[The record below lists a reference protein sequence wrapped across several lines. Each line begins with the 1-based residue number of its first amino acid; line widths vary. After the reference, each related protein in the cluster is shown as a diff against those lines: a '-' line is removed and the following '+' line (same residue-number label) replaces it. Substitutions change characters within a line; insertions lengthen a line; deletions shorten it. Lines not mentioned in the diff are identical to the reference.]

1 MKKNT
6 KVLIAIVVIFIIALA
21 GFFIY
26 RAMNKEEEQKSN
38 ITITSAQDMENLVNT
53 LYEGLENTLPSLAT
67 TVVDVSDLNAVTY
80 STGLTSNENLEYI
93 VTSEPLMSSQAY
105 SLVLVKV
112 KDGVNANEVAKEMS
126 EKIDTN
132 KWICVSA
139 EKVYATN
146 SGSLVCLVMASE
158 EWAKPVHEKFKS
170 VAGTI
175 GQEYE
180 RTQEL

>member
-1 MKKNT
+1 MKNST
-6 KVLIAIVVIFIIALA
+6 KILITIGVIVIIALV
-21 GFFIY
+21 GFLIY
-26 RAMNKEEEQKSN
+26 NAMNKEEQKSN

-53 LYEGLENTLPSLAT
+53 LYEGLEDKLPKLAT
-67 TVVDVSDLNAVTY
+67 NVVDVTDINAVTY
-80 STGLTSNENLEYI
+80 STGLTSNENLEY
-93 VTSEPLMSSQAY
+93 VVVSEPLMSSQAY

-112 KDGVNANEVAKEMS
+112 KDGVNANEIAKEMS
-126 EKIDTN
+126 EKVNTN

-146 SGSLVCLVMASE
+146 SDNLVCLVMASE
-158 EWAKPVHEKFKS
+158 EWAKPVYEKFRS

-180 RTQEL
+180 KTQEI